1 MPLPSKVWDR
11 CRAFLQP
18 GEELRYLFPASSVG
32 LGRWGIAGT
41 APFLVA
47 VSDTHITVLSC
58 EWLRRHR
65 PASVWARHP
74 RATRLGP
81 VDTSMAPTLEISDLV
96 LEIDEEYLAV
106 VQAADAELDGTDRP
120 PPDPLPDL

>member
-1 MPLPSKVWDR
+1 LPLSSAVRDR

-18 GEELRYLFPASSVG
+18 GEELRYLFPATSVG
-32 LGRWGIAGT
+32 LGRGIVGT
-41 APFLVA
+41 APFIVA

-81 VDTSMAPTLEISDLV
+81 VDTSMAPTLSIGDLT

-106 VQAADAELDGTDRP
+106 VQAVDTELDGPDRL
-120 PPDPLPDL
+120 PPDPHPDL

>member
-1 MPLPSKVWDR
+1 MRLSSAARDR

-18 GEELRYLFPASSVG
+18 GEELRYVFPATSVG
-32 LGRWGIAGT
+32 LGRGIVGA
-41 APFLVA
+41 APFIVV
-47 VSDTHITVLSC
+47 VSDTQITVLSC
-58 EWLRRHR
+58 EWLRHHR

-81 VDTSMAPTLEISDLV
+81 VDTSMAPTLSIGDLV

-106 VQAADAELDGTDRP
+106 VQAADAELDGPERL
-120 PPDPLPDL
+120 PPDPLPDV

>member
-1 MPLPSKVWDR
+1 MPLSSEARDR
-11 CRAFLQP
+11 VRAFLQP

-32 LGRWGIAGT
+32 LGQGITGV

-65 PASVWARHP
+65 PASVWARCP

-81 VDTSMAPTLEISDLV
+81 VDTSMAPTLEIGDLV

-106 VQAADAELDGTDRP
+106 VQAADAEFDGTDQL

>member
-1 MPLPSKVWDR
+1 MPLSSATRER
-11 CRAFLQP
+11 CRALLRP
-18 GEELRYLFPASSVG
+18 GEELRYVFPATSIG
-32 LGRWGIAGT
+32 LSRGVTGV
-41 APFLVA
+41 APFIVA

-81 VDTSMAPTLEISDLV
+81 VDTAMAPTLEIGDLM

-106 VQAADAELDGTDRP
+106 VQAADAELDGADRL

>member
-1 MPLPSKVWDR
+1 MPLSSAVWDR
-11 CRAFLQP
+11 CRTFLQP
-18 GEELRYLFPASSVG
+18 GEELRYLFPASSVA
-32 LGRWGIAGT
+32 LGRGIVGV

-65 PASVWARHP
+65 PASVWGRYP

-81 VDTSMAPTLEISDLV
+81 VDTMAPTLEIGDLV
-96 LEIDEEYLAV
+96 LELDEEYLAV
-106 VQAADAELDGTDRP
+106 VQAADAELDGTDRL

>member
-1 MPLPSKVWDR
+1 MPLSAAARDR
-11 CRAFLQP
+11 VRAFLQP
-18 GEELRYLFPASSVG
+18 GEELRYVFPATSVA
-32 LGRWGIAGT
+32 LGRGT
-41 APFLVA
+41 VGMAPFIVA

-81 VDTSMAPTLEISDLV
+81 VDTSMAPTISIGNLV
-96 LEIDEEYLAV
+96 LEVDEEY
-106 VQAADAELDGTDRP
+106 QA
-120 PPDPLPDL
+120 

>member
-1 MPLPSKVWDR
+1 MPLSSEVRDR
-11 CRAFLQP
+11 VRALLQP

-32 LGRWGIAGT
+32 LGRAITGV

-47 VSDTHITVLSC
+47 VSDTSITVLSC

-65 PASVWARHP
+65 PASVWARYP

-81 VDTSMAPTLEISDLV
+81 VDTAMAPTLEIGDLL

-106 VQAADAELDGTDRP
+106 VQAADAELDGTDQL

>member
-1 MPLPSKVWDR
+1 VPLSSAARDR
-11 CRAFLQP
+11 VRAFLQP
-18 GEELRYLFPASSVG
+18 GEELRYVFPATSVA
-32 LGRWGIAGT
+32 LGRGVGM
-41 APFLVA
+41 APFIVA
-47 VSDTHITVLSC
+47 VSDTHVTVLSC

-81 VDTSMAPTLEISDLV
+81 VDTSMAPTISIGNLV
-96 LEIDEEYLAV
+96 LEVDEEYLAV
-106 VQAADAELDGTDRP
+106 IQAADAELDGTGRL

>member
-1 MPLPSKVWDR
+1 MPLSSAVRDR
-11 CRAFLQP
+11 CRALLQP
-18 GEELRYLFPASSVG
+18 GEVVRYLFPATSVA
-32 LGRWGIAGT
+32 LGRGVLGT
-41 APFLVA
+41 APFIVV
-47 VSDTHITVLSC
+47 VSDTGVTVLSC
-58 EWLRRHR
+58 RWLRRHR

-81 VDTSMAPTLEISDLV
+81 VDTTMAPTITIGDLV

-106 VQAADAELDGTDRP
+106 VRAADAELDGADRL